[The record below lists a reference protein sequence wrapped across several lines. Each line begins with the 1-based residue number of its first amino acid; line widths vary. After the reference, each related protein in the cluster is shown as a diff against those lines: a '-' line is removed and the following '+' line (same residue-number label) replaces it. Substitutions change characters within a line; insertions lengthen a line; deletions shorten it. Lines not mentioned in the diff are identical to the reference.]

1 MPTETAPWRCRLSR
15 ELQGA
20 TALVGVGN
28 PLRGDDAAGVMVAQR
43 LRDCDGLRVYD
54 AGVSPENIVGKV
66 CAARPAK
73 VIVVDAVDFGASP
86 GAAAWFGPEEIEGK
100 PASCHAPSLA
110 LFAAFVHAQTGAST
124 AVLGIQPGCC
134 DFAAPLTEPVAR
146 AVDDVVRAFER
157 LSGRESGDGS
167 LFAETGAFPGE
178 GVRAPVWEG
187 GQTPDF
193 SFGEKVS
200 DPDRRQTRK
209 GACPPLPERT
219 PAPVFPTQAKNTR
232 QEDRND

>member
-73 VIVVDAVDFGASP
+73 VIVVDAVDFGAPP
-86 GAAAWFGPEEIEGK
+86 GAAAWFAPEEIEGK

-110 LFAAFVHAQTGAST
+110 LFAAFVHAETGAST

-134 DFAAPLTEPVAR
+134 DFAAPLTGPVAR

-157 LSGRESGDGS
+157 LSGREDGNGS
-167 LFAETGAFPGE
+167 LFGETGIRERGSGTCFP
-178 GVRAPVWEG
+178 A
-187 GQTPDF
+187 
-193 SFGEKVS
+193 EKGAR
-200 DPDRRQTRK
+200 PRK
-209 GACPPLPERT
+209 GASPREKT
-219 PAPVFPTQAKNTR
+219 PVPVFPTQAENTR